1 MAAIGN
7 QIDAAFVFARS
18 DLVNVCDPEKTQ
30 TMKKPMTRSRAA
42 KKKALAITRAKPNK
56 RSALST
62 RTKPPTPF
70 DRFTRARARQRRRT
84 DRLCGRRASQIRLV
98 ARSPFLSIMRRQES
112 FLVGPQERTLPNSG
126 GLCRICSDFR
136 WQFLT
141 R

>member
-1 MAAIGN
+1 LDPYLDYQKIISKSEQPSARLDDHPITGDQMAAIGN

-56 RSALST
+56 RSAVST

-70 DRFTRARARQRRRT
+70 DRCTRAREAAQT
-84 DRLCGRRASQIRLV
+84 Y
-98 ARSPFLSIMRRQES
+98 
-112 FLVGPQERTLPNSG
+112 
-126 GLCRICSDFR
+126 
-136 WQFLT
+136 
-141 R
+141 